1 MRRVFR
7 QTTVTRVVLGALGV
21 VAIVTG
27 LFVIAVA
34 SFADGGDAERALT
47 IAIALGITAL
57 GLLQLFVLR
66 ARVVADDAGVEIV
79 NYTSRRRVAWDEI
92 DRFEVGFAYWGIT
105 LVPRSGPP
113 VKMNAIQK
121 TNLYHWLGKRGRA
134 DRVVEELN
142 ALLEEHRGP
151 AVPPP
156 PVPPPPPPP

>member
-142 ALLEEHRGP
+142 ALLGEHRGP

-156 PVPPPPPPP
+156 PVPPPPPSP

>member
-66 ARVVADDAGVEIV
+66 ARGVADDAGVEIV
-79 NYTSRRRVAWDEI
+79 NYTWRRRVAWDEI